1 MSSELDIVIDRCV
14 SLLTQGPARTRDEI
28 AALLNHWEE
37 IGLISRQMR
46 AVIMQRLRAN
56 QSGRL
61 PPTRDLDQ
69 VERDHGS
76 S

>member
-1 MSSELDIVIDRCV
+1 MSNELDSVLERCV
-14 SLLTQGPARTRDEI
+14 SLLTQGPARTREEI

-46 AVIMQRLRAN
+46 AVIMQRLRAS
-56 QSGRL
+56 QSGKL
-61 PPTRDLDQ
+61 SPLRDLDP
-69 VERDHGS
+69 VERDHNS